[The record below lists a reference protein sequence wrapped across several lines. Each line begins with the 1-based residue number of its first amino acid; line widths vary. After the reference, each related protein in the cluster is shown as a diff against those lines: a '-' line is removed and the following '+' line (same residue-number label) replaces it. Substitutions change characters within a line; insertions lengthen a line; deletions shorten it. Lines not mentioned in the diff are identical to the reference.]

1 MMSKKGYIVAELPK
15 SISDK
20 VYQLRKTYDP
30 VTAKLPVEITLAGSS
45 GVGPI
50 IEAKQIKIATR
61 VLEEVA
67 KKITPFECKFSKMA
81 RFPNTDIFYLE
92 LENRIPFESLH
103 NQFKK
108 SEIKFASNPFEYTP
122 HCTIRAVGPISEADE
137 RNIWTEIVPMEP
149 FLISTL
155 SLYELVT
162 DNNNKFVSCDLMHS
176 INLVNNIES

>member
-1 MMSKKGYIVAELPK
+1 MMLKKGYIVAELPK

-20 VYQLRKTYDP
+20 VYQLRKRYDS

-50 IEAKQIKIATR
+50 IEAKQINIATR

-67 KKITPFECKFSKMA
+67 KKITPFEGKFSKMA

-92 LENRIPFESLH
+92 LENRLPFESIH

-108 SEIKFASNPFEYTP
+108 SEIEFTSNPFEYAP

-137 RNIWTEIVPMEP
+137 RNIWTEFVPVEP

-155 SLYELVT
+155 SVYELII
-162 DNNNKFVSCDLMHS
+162 DSGNKLVSCDLVHS
-176 INLVNNIES
+176 TDLVAVES